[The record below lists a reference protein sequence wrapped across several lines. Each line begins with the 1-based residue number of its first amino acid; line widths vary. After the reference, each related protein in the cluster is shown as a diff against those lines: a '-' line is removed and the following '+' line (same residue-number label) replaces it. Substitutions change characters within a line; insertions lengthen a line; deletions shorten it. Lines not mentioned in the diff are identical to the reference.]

1 MREYLLNL
9 LDQGKS
15 LSVEEICVYIAMAAV
30 LGLVIYLSYWITHA
44 GTIYSRK
51 FNVSLIMLTVL
62 TCTVMLVIGNNV
74 ALSLGMVGALSI
86 VRYRTAIKD
95 SRDTAYI
102 FWAIIAGICCGA
114 GDYLIAA
121 IGSAVVFVILLLL
134 GRIRSDTRRLL
145 IIRGARN
152 TERSIEAV
160 VFEFFSGKAN
170 LRVKNT
176 TNDWVEF
183 IYELTSRQIDAA
195 AKKGKFITFEGC
207 DGCGKSTQLAML
219 DKYLSQREIPHLFTR
234 EPGGGKISEAIRAI
248 LLDGANAEMTDECEA
263 LLYAAAR
270 VQHLHDRVAPALEE
284 GKLVICDRYVDSSV
298 AYQAGGR
305 GLPGEFVRAINA
317 RALEFFLPDATVFID
332 LSPEEAFRRKHGA
345 DENDRLEQAGM
356 DFHRR
361 VYAEYK
367 KLAAEFPGRILSVDG
382 RKSPDALFEDVLSAL
397 RSRGC
402 L

>member
-152 TERSIEAV
+152 TVRSIEAV

-195 AKKGKFITFEGC
+195 AKKGKFITERLY
-207 DGCGKSTQLAML
+207 QIENIEYVNLV
-219 DKYLSQREIPHLFTR
+219 SQSDEIS
-234 EPGGGKISEAIRAI
+234 G
-248 LLDGANAEMTDECEA
+248 
-263 LLYAAAR
+263 
-270 VQHLHDRVAPALEE
+270 
-284 GKLVICDRYVDSSV
+284 
-298 AYQAGGR
+298 
-305 GLPGEFVRAINA
+305 
-317 RALEFFLPDATVFID
+317 
-332 LSPEEAFRRKHGA
+332 
-345 DENDRLEQAGM
+345 
-356 DFHRR
+356 
-361 VYAEYK
+361 
-367 KLAAEFPGRILSVDG
+367 
-382 RKSPDALFEDVLSAL
+382 
-397 RSRGC
+397 
-402 L
+402 